1 MMKKIALLVSLV
13 MIFSLSFVFATSENQ
28 DTLLAV
34 SGEITELSGDEVVS
48 GEVAEAGDAV
58 VSGEVAEEDEVSGD
72 ILEGNELPLDDEVS
86 EEADVSEDV
95 TTSGNE
101 TVVDVEEGSNTVL
114 GAVIAIVI
122 VVAVVAIV
130 AVLKKK

>member
-13 MIFSLSFVFATSENQ
+13 MIFSLSFVFATEESQ
-28 DTLLAV
+28 DTLLTVSGETTELSGDELV
-34 SGEITELSGDEVVS
+34 SGEIAESGDEVVS
-48 GEVAEAGDAV
+48 GDVT
-58 VSGEVAEEDEVSGD
+58 EENEVSGD
-72 ILEGNELPLDDEVS
+72 VANENELPLDGEVS
-86 EEADVSEDV
+86 GEADVSEDV
-95 TTSGNE
+95 TTSGDE
-101 TVVDVEEGSNTVL
+101 AAVEEGSNTVV